1 MFKDLDGNP
10 NPQNLGVAKRRRR
23 EKTDFLKS
31 DLNFD
36 AEFRKRNFF
45 LPKTPCDAEIL
56 RNWVPIKVLE
66 CLAKYKAS
74 SKNIVEAVFRR
85 STHVLPQ
92 KSVFLARLAS
102 EFIQL
107 LLIIKF
113 VVSNIIDDIFPLF
126 P

>member
-1 MFKDLDGNP
+1 MFKDFDGNP

-31 DLNFD
+31 VTNFD
-36 AEFRKRNFF
+36 AEFRKRTFF
-45 LPKTPCDAEIL
+45 LPKTTWDAKIL
-56 RNWVPIKVLE
+56 RSWVPTKVLE

-74 SKNIVEAVFRR
+74 SKHVVETVFRR

-92 KSVFLARLAS
+92 KSVFLARLGS
-102 EFIQL
+102 ELIQL
-107 LLIIKF
+107 LLFIKF
-113 VVSNIIDDIFPLF
+113 VVSNIIDDSFPLF